1 MGSYSLP
8 YIALL
13 NGITM
18 GGGVG
23 VSVNG
28 KWRIATEKTVF
39 AMPETAI
46 GLIPDVGGGF
56 FLPRLQGELG
66 MFLGLTGHRLK
77 GWDCYSAGLATHAVK
92 GEQVPV
98 LEEAITNLA
107 SSCKKEELDSQLSEL
122 LGSFIPEE
130 AQEHIF
136 SLEEHMDMIDR
147 VFSADSVEEVL
158 DRLEGEQGVLAKKSL
173 KALKAASPT
182 SLKVAHRQIREG
194 GKASNLGEVL
204 AMEHRLVTRWVSL
217 ALGN

>member
-56 FLPRLQGELG
+56 FLPRLHQTNRALN
-66 MFLGLTGHRLK
+66 LSCHSCDYLK
-77 GWDCYSAGLATHAVK
+77 IS
-92 GEQVPV
+92 
-98 LEEAITNLA
+98 
-107 SSCKKEELDSQLSEL
+107 
-122 LGSFIPEE
+122 
-130 AQEHIF
+130 
-136 SLEEHMDMIDR
+136 
-147 VFSADSVEEVL
+147 
-158 DRLEGEQGVLAKKSL
+158 
-173 KALKAASPT
+173 
-182 SLKVAHRQIREG
+182 
-194 GKASNLGEVL
+194 
-204 AMEHRLVTRWVSL
+204 
-217 ALGN
+217 